1 MCGQLGIAAERKKE
15 ITLILPAYRP
25 CTVAGAGAGAGA
37 VKFRGRVRTQEAHE
51 RPAEHHYYMYEYH
64 TAAAVVVPF
73 ILRYNDSS
81 GVYNNVYVEYY
92 SFMCT
97 QNRTYVS
104 DVLYFCLFHT

>member
-1 MCGQLGIAAERKKE
+1 MASSVWQQREKE
-15 ITLILPAYRP
+15 ITLILPDTGCALQL
-25 CTVAGAGAGAGA
+25 VLVLLSSEGVG
-37 VKFRGRVRTQEAHE
+37 TQEAHE